1 MNERLIVTICAGS
14 DSFAGYAE
22 NCEGIYAAGD
32 SVAQVKKDLED
43 AIRIYKDITPRDK
56 WAVPIREDWPVEFHY
71 DVQSMLRYYQ
81 GIISNAAL
89 ERLTGIN
96 KKQLWNYANGVSRP
110 RKETSEK
117 IEQGLHKLGAELSAL
132 RLT

>member
-1 MNERLIVTICAGS
+1 MEDKLIITICASS
-14 DSFAGYAE
+14 DSFAGFAE
-22 NCEGIYAAGD
+22 NCEGIYASGD
-32 SVAQVKKDLED
+32 SVSEVKKDLEE
-43 AIRIYKDITPRDK
+43 AIRIYRDITPREQ
-56 WAVPIREDWPVEFHY
+56 WERPISEEWPIEYHY
-71 DVQSMLRYYQ
+71 DVQSLLRYYQ

-110 RKETSEK
+110 RKEARLK
-117 IEQGLHKLGAELSAL
+117 IERGLHELGAQLSAL